1 MANFLLNYFHEPIN
15 LVWLLALIPIVI
27 FYLIKSR
34 PKKLNLPTTRFLF
47 KDGNSKNFKSFFSK
61 FQFDPIILLQF
72 LALFFAIFAI
82 SIPHFPIERELV
94 AGHTV
99 FVIDNSA
106 SMDVDDNFKK
116 LAGLFDAFTC
126 FGQPF

>member
-82 SIPHFPIERELV
+82 SIPHFPIER
-94 AGHTV
+94 
-99 FVIDNSA
+99 
-106 SMDVDDNFKK
+106 
-116 LAGLFDAFTC
+116 
-126 FGQPF
+126 